1 LLLSELAAADDDS
14 VPLPLRDLVVR
25 RMDDAGAAAP
35 TLRAAA
41 VLGRDIDLDLLARVV
56 ERSPSEVL
64 DHLERGIRLA
74 LLIED
79 RDGMRFR
86 HEILREAIE
95 TDTTLARQ
103 SWIHSRAAELL
114 AERPDANPVELA
126 THARLGGNPHLVARG
141 LVEAAE
147 LARRRFD
154 LTGAEALLGEA
165 LTVEENGEL
174 LIRRSRVRMARGD
187 FAGADQDA
195 VAALGAGSSA
205 DALELRAWAARN
217 RHDMDAAIRLGRAGA
232 DLASDSA
239 QRASCLLAVAFAH
252 RGTGDLRA
260 ADRVLEEALDVPIVP
275 AGVAAWTGVLRTHQG
290 RPQEALATLEPL
302 LGADAGGLHSFWV
315 EHMLQMTAHA
325 LGMVGRA
332 ADALSV
338 LDRLDRELERRGS
351 DSRYAG
357 MPDAYRSWVLRNL
370 GVRGAVDLARS
381 TAEGARMVE
390 VRAQSRLDLVDSLLM
405 EGQVDAAVEAFEATA
420 PVLAD
425 PALSNRWRCE
435 QRSGILSARLHLA
448 AGDAHEALDRAG
460 EVVDVATARG
470 DLRYA
475 TIGRLVQARAL
486 ARLGRAVDEQQVN
499 AELDR
504 LSGAAAIEAW
514 WLAADVAADTG
525 LEHGL
530 AVARAAAVRLRE
542 HAGVHRT
549 DFERAARAFM

>member
-1 LLLSELAAADDDS
+1 MLLSELAAADDDS
-14 VPLPLRDLVVR
+14 VPLPLRHWVVR

-64 DHLERGIRLA
+64 DHLEQGLRLA

-103 SWIHSRAAELL
+103 SWIHVRAAELL

-126 THARLGGNPHLVARG
+126 RNARLGGNPHLVARG
-141 LVEAAE
+141 LLEAAE

-260 ADRVLEEALDVPIVP
+260 ADRVLEEALEVPMVP
-275 AGVAAWTGVLRTHQG
+275 TGVAAWSGVLTTHQW

-351 DSRYAG
+351 DNRYAG

-381 TAEGARMVE
+381 TAEGARMVN
-390 VRAQSRLDLVDSLLM
+390 D
-405 EGQVDAAVEAFEATA
+405 
-420 PVLAD
+420 
-425 PALSNRWRCE
+425 
-435 QRSGILSARLHLA
+435 
-448 AGDAHEALDRAG
+448 
-460 EVVDVATARG
+460 
-470 DLRYA
+470 
-475 TIGRLVQARAL
+475 
-486 ARLGRAVDEQQVN
+486 
-499 AELDR
+499 
-504 LSGAAAIEAW
+504 
-514 WLAADVAADTG
+514 
-525 LEHGL
+525 
-530 AVARAAAVRLRE
+530 
-542 HAGVHRT
+542 
-549 DFERAARAFM
+549 RAARARASAGTAGTGRRRATGERGARSAVRGGSHRGVVVGG